1 MLSRLLG
8 YTFKGVKMNQ
18 SEWDELSQV
27 ERLRYALLSPDKF
40 KIIVDLNTIQLESI
54 EPIIDDF
61 IDYHIEDLLNV
72 LNIPYEVA

>member
-1 MLSRLLG
+1 
-8 YTFKGVKMNQ
+8 MNQ

-54 EPIIDDF
+54 EPIDINDF